1 MLVAEGLRKVFPGGI
16 VALDGL
22 DLVVEE
28 GEVVALVGPNGAG
41 KTTTFRLILGLLRP
55 TAGKVS
61 IDGVDVTERPMEAR
75 RRVAYVPEEVGG
87 YRQLRGEE
95 QLRLMIEV
103 FLRARGASRREVEEA
118 YREAVAIS
126 GLSREELRRRV
137 GSYSKGMKRR
147 LQVAWALAVKPRLAI
162 LDEPTSGLDV
172 VASYRLRV
180 LIREYARRHR
190 IAVLFS
196 THNMLEVETVA
207 DRVYMLHRGRLVA
220 TGTPR
225 EIIGETGARNLEE
238 AFMRLVGVA

>member
-1 MLVAEGLRKVFPGGI
+1 M
-16 VALDGL
+16 ALDGL

-55 TAGKVS
+55 TTGRVL
-61 IDGVDVTERPMEAR
+61 IEGVDVSEHPMEAR
-75 RRVAYVPEEVGG
+75 RRVTYVPEEVGG

-103 FLRARGASRREVEEA
+103 FLRARGASRREIEEA

-126 GLSREELRRRV
+126 GLTREELRRRV

-147 LQVAWALAVKPRLAI
+147 LQVAWALAVKPRLAV

-172 VASYRLRV
+172 LASYRLRT
-180 LIREYARRHR
+180 LIRDYARRHR
-190 IAVLFS
+190 IAVLLS

-225 EIIGETGARNLEE
+225 EIIEEAGARNLEE